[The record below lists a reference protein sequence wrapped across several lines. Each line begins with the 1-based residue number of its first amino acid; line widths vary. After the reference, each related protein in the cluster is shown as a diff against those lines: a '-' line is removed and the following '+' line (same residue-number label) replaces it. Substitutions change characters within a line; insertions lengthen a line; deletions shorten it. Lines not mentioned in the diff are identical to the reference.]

1 MLWVSLKVSGCALS
15 QSLCLQGHREQSGAF
30 LQEDLGVFIPET
42 PRTLLPELC
51 FFPPLNVPCSRRG
64 TLNFALLLAV
74 EKVNFQEIM

>member
-1 MLWVSLKVSGCALS
+1 MLCP
-15 QSLCLQGHREQSGAF
+15 RAF
-30 LQEDLGVFIPET
+30 VCRGTASRAGLFSRRIWGVFIPET

-51 FFPPLNVPCSRRG
+51 FFPPLNVPYSRRG